1 MLSVKISFLVP
12 DLGWP
17 IVGIAARMAKYL
29 CGEHEVEIVGP
40 ALWGGWTNSMYSDEF
55 AYRRVDCPKLYRFP
69 EYFREVRKLSRALT
83 GDVVISMKAFGSS
96 LPAALLAKRERG
108 CRVVAYLDEWDGAVS
123 ASWGAGER
131 VENWLRDWAHPLN
144 NVYVPWV
151 ERRLR
156 ECDVRLGT
164 TRFLQEKFNA
174 RIFPIGVDTERFKP
188 QDDADLEALRQ
199 TLGLQGRR
207 VIVFGGV
214 VRPHKGV
221 EVFAEALARLNR
233 EDVRLLILGPMN
245 EHVQHMMKHPAYGKF
260 IVCPAVQAE
269 ENLKIHHNMPLYLGL
284 GDVLIVPLA
293 DTLLAR
299 SQMPC
304 KIFEAMAMGKA
315 IVANAVS
322 DLPQVLEG
330 CGKLVP
336 ADDPDGAAR
345 AIGETLDDPS
355 AARRMGERARSRC
368 VSHYGAEASR
378 RCLLDWMDELK

>member
-1 MLSVKISFLVP
+1 MKVSFVVP

-40 ALWGGWTNSMYSDEF
+40 ALWGGANSMYSDEF
-55 AYRRVDCPKLYRFP
+55 AYRVVDCPQLYRFP

-83 GDVVISMKAFGSS
+83 GDVVVSMKAFGSS
-96 LPAALLAKRERG
+96 LPAALLAKQERG

-131 VENWLRDWAHPLN
+131 VKNWVRDWAHPLN

-156 ECDVRLGT
+156 ECDVCLGT
-164 TRFLQEKFNA
+164 TRFLQQKFNA
-174 RIFPIGVDTERFKP
+174 RVFPIGVDTERFKP
-188 QDDADLEALRQ
+188 QDAGAVMALKQ
-199 TLGLQGRR
+199 SLGLEGKRL
-207 VIVFGGV
+207 VVFGGV

-233 EDVRLLILGPMN
+233 EDCFLLILGPMN
-245 EHVQHMMKHPAYGKF
+245 EHVQNMMKHPVYGKT
-260 IVCPAVQAE
+260 ICCPATTGE
-269 ENLKIHHNMPLYLGL
+269 ENRKIHHNMPLYLGL

-293 DTLLAR
+293 DSLLAR

-304 KIFEAMAMGKA
+304 KVYEAMAMAKP
-315 IVANAVS
+315 IVANSVS

-336 ADDPDGAAR
+336 ADDPEGAAR
-345 AIGETLDDPS
+345 AMGEIFDDP
-355 AARRMGERARSRC
+355 ATACRMGEKARARC
-368 VSHYGAEASR
+368 VSQYGAETSR
-378 RCLLDWMDELK
+378 QFLLKLMNELR